1 MRKEIVTTVCD
12 NKNNNQL
19 YLPRVDT
26 SQFREESVALLQI
39 ITVKF
44 KTAKKY
50 YNMQQVKN
58 RVRSKL
64 STNELQTYLCNKND
78 ADSK

>member
-1 MRKEIVTTVCD
+1 MRKEMVTTVCD

-19 YLPRVDT
+19 YLQRVDT
-26 SQFREESVALLQI
+26 LQFHERSLALLQI

-50 YNMQQVKN
+50 YNMQQVKI
-58 RVRSKL
+58 RASSKL
-64 STNELQTYLCNKND
+64 STNVLQTYLCNKND
-78 ADSK
+78 ANSK